1 MYSETA
7 LGEWI
12 VHLVWKIEGE
22 TREIGISGEASTE
35 VILYAVSNELSDDR
49 EDERA

>member
-1 MYSETA
+1 M
-7 LGEWI
+7 I
-12 VHLVWKIEGE
+12 NEGE
-22 TREIGISGEASTE
+22 DGKEGWTVGKGKWKGSRSSGGNSSSSE

>member
-1 MYSETA
+1 MDGARSV
-7 LGEWI
+7 GE
-12 VHLVWKIEGE
+12 
-22 TREIGISGEASTE
+22 RENGRSSSSSSSSSE

>member
-1 MYSETA
+1 MDGARSV
-7 LGEWI
+7 GE
-12 VHLVWKIEGE
+12 
-22 TREIGISGEASTE
+22 RENGRSSSSSSSSE

>member
-1 MYSETA
+1 M
-7 LGEWI
+7 I
-12 VHLVWKIEGE
+12 NEGE
-22 TREIGISGEASTE
+22 DGKEGWTVGKGSRSSGGNSSSSE

>member
-1 MYSETA
+1 MNGARSV
-7 LGEWI
+7 GE
-12 VHLVWKIEGE
+12 
-22 TREIGISGEASTE
+22 RENGRSSSSSSSSSE

>member
-1 MYSETA
+1 MDGARSI
-7 LGEWI
+7 GE
-12 VHLVWKIEGE
+12 
-22 TREIGISGEASTE
+22 RENGRSSSSSSSSE

>member
-1 MYSETA
+1 MDGARSI
-7 LGEWI
+7 GE
-12 VHLVWKIEGE
+12 
-22 TREIGISGEASTE
+22 RENGRSSSSSSSSSSE